1 MKEVT
6 HLMCL
11 TFDNKYTMLVE
22 FDAPED
28 FTEAALTTVACE
40 KARSQYQLIKN
51 LALTNKQYCGTV
63 TETIFIR

>member
-28 FTEAALTTVACE
+28 FTESALLTAACQ
-40 KARSQYQLIKN
+40 KARNNCSLIKN
-51 LALTNKQYCGTV
+51 LSVTNKQYCGTV
-63 TETIFIR
+63 TETIFIH